1 MPNPPKNTDPEKNS
15 PKKFRENL
23 FGHENNKANAGEEEK
38 DPLKKKTSWKNHNNW
53 FVRSSA
59 RVGYTVWIVVMA
71 VGLLLAFGVSLF
83 LL

>member
-1 MPNPPKNTDPEKNS
+1 MPNPPKNNDPEKNS
-15 PKKFRENL
+15 PKKFWENL
-23 FGHENNKANAGEEEK
+23 YNEKNRNDERDKEK
-38 DPLKKKTSWKNHNNW
+38 DLLKDKTSWKDHNNW

-71 VGLLLAFGVSLF
+71 VGLLLAFGVSVF